1 MQFIPIIC
9 MYGQYCVPLQR
20 QNKTQMKK
28 IVFWMAALA
37 VALFLAMKVQ
47 AQDVQ
52 TVQTVRGQVCDVASG
67 EPMVGVTIT
76 VENGITLGTI
86 SDAEGNFV
94 INNVPVGR
102 HSVRATYIGYE
113 PVLLKEQ
120 LVTSGKE
127 LVLNLKMTES
137 LSTLQEVVVKP
148 HVNKQMPL
156 NEMAQVGARMFS
168 VEEATRYAG
177 GMADPARTASMFA
190 GVATGGATNGISIH
204 GNSPQML
211 QWRVEGVEVNNP
223 NHFAEITEAG
233 GGVFTSLNGTVLAN
247 SDFMTGAMPA
257 EYGNALSGAFDMKM
271 RVGNN
276 TKHEHA
282 IQVGTLGVDF
292 ASEGPLGKNTKA
304 SYLVN
309 YRYSFLEIAKK
320 LHAIN
325 MENETLDYQDLSFKL
340 NFPTVSAGTFAV
352 WFTGLIDRY
361 ENKAPDPSEWE
372 TLWDQNDSWS
382 NQKSWAGGL
391 THTYRFHSGGTLTSN
406 VAFTGAYQKLGIND
420 YDELMTKMPDMMG
433 RSLSWNVVI
442 STQHK
447 HKFSSRY
454 TMLNGFEH
462 RHMQFNTWLDFIKE
476 IGGPLYRVYESDG
489 NTGLTRLYTNHKVAL
504 TQRLSTVAG
513 INLMWFNLNN
523 QLLVEP
529 RISLQYKTSPSST
542 VSLAYALNSRKEST
556 DTYFVKASP
565 SPSQG
570 GGVETQNP
578 TTYSNQTSLPSMGLK
593 EANSSLGL
601 TRSHHL
607 SASFAQRLGENAMLK
622 IEPYWQ
628 YVFDVPVE
636 LGTNYSIINHNLFY
650 QDRVLVNEGAG
661 RNYGIDFTLERYL
674 KDGLYGM
681 LTATLFKSEY
691 RDAQGEWHHSR
702 HDRCYITN
710 ILGGKEWMTGKSH
723 KNVFGINGRLT
734 LMGGDRYTPMAPG
747 TTYDD
752 VAMRPDRSIPQDG
765 SNPFSQQ
772 KGMNIG
778 YAFSVKYTINKH
790 HTSHNFIL
798 EYLQMRSFHG
808 QTFDIRTHELVDKYT
823 SLTFPN
829 IAYRVEF

>member
-1 MQFIPIIC
+1 MTALVLTMF
-9 MYGQYCVPLQR
+9 
-20 QNKTQMKK
+20 
-28 IVFWMAALA
+28 MALKA
-37 VALFLAMKVQ
+37 Q

-52 TVQTVRGQVCDVASG
+52 INQTIRGQVCDVASG
-67 EPMVGVTIT
+67 EPMIGVTIT
-76 VENGITLGTI
+76 VENGITLATV
-86 SDAEGNFV
+86 SDTDGNFV

-102 HSVRATYIGYE
+102 HAVRATYIGYE

-137 LSTLQEVVVKP
+137 LSELAEVVVKP
-148 HVNKQMPL
+148 RVNKQQPL

-276 TKHEHA
+276 TKYEHA
-282 IQVGTLGVDF
+282 VQVGTLGVDF
-292 ASEGPLGKNTKA
+292 ASEGPLGKNSKA

-325 MENETLDYQDLSFKL
+325 MENETLDYQDLSFKF
-340 NFPTVSAGTFAV
+340 NFPTAKAGTFAV
-352 WFTGLIDRY
+352 WFTGLLDRY
-361 ENKAPDPSEWE
+361 ENNAPDPSEWE
-372 TLWDQNDSWS
+372 TLWDSNDSWS

-391 THTYRFHSGGTLTSN
+391 THTYRFRSGGTLTSN
-406 VAFTGAYQKLGIND
+406 VAYTGAYQKLGVND
-420 YDELMTKMPDMMG
+420 YTEQMQQMPDMAG
-433 RSLSWNVVI
+433 RNLSWNVII

-454 TMLNGFEH
+454 TMQNGFEH
-462 RHMQFNTWLDFIKE
+462 RHMDFCTWLDYIKE
-476 IGGPLYRVYESDG
+476 VGGPLYRVYDSNG
-489 NTGLTRLYTNHKVAL
+489 NTGLTRLYTNHKLAL
-504 TQRLSTVAG
+504 SNRLSMVAG
-513 INLMWFNLNN
+513 LNLMWFNLNN
-523 QLLVEP
+523 QVLLEP
-529 RISLQYKTSPSST
+529 RVSMAYKMSPSST
-542 VSLAYALNSRKEST
+542 VSVAYAMNSRKEAT
-556 DTYFVKASP
+556 DTYFVTMAN
-565 SPSQG
+565 G
-570 GGVETQNP
+570 NP
-578 TTYSNQTSLPSMGLK
+578 NK
-593 EANSSLGL
+593 DLGL
-601 TRSHHL
+601 TRSHHI
-607 SASFAQRLGENAMLK
+607 SVSFAQRLGENAMLK

-628 YVFDVPVE
+628 WLFDVPVE
-636 LGTNYSIINHNLFY
+636 QGTTYSVINHNLFF
-650 QDRVLVNEGAG
+650 QDRALVNEGAG

-681 LTATLFKSEY
+681 FTATLFKSEY
-691 RDAQGEWHHSR
+691 RDAQGEWHHTR
-702 HDRCYITN
+702 HDRGYITN
-710 ILGGKEWMTGKSH
+710 ILGGKEWMVGKLK
-723 KNVFGINGRLT
+723 KNVFGVNGRLT
-734 LMGGDRYTPMAPG
+734 LMGGDRYTPMTPG
-747 TTYDD
+747 TTYED
-752 VAMRPDRSIPQDG
+752 VAKRPDRAVPQDG
-765 SNPFSQQ
+765 SDPFSEQL
-772 KGMNIG
+772 GMNAG
-778 YAFSVKYTINKH
+778 YAFSVKYTINKRHTAH
-790 HTSHNFIL
+790 HFIL

-808 QTFDIRTHELVDKYT
+808 QTFDLKTHELVDKYT

>member
-1 MQFIPIIC
+1 MLLLPSVMKAQT
-9 MYGQYCVPLQR
+9 GQI
-20 QNKTQMKK
+20 N
-28 IVFWMAALA
+28 
-37 VALFLAMKVQ
+37 
-47 AQDVQ
+47 Q

-67 EPMVGVTIT
+67 EPMIGVTIT
-76 VENGITLGTI
+76 VENGITLATV
-86 SDAEGNFV
+86 SDVDGNFV

-120 LVTSGKE
+120 LVSSGKE
-127 LVLNLKMTES
+127 LVLTLRMRES
-137 LSTLQEVVVKP
+137 ISELGEVVIKP
-148 HVNKQMPL
+148 RVNKQQPL

-211 QWRVEGVEVNNP
+211 QWRVEGVEVPNP

-247 SDFMTGAMPA
+247 SDFLTGAMPA
-257 EYGNALSGAFDMKM
+257 EFGNALSGAFDMKM

-276 TKHEHA
+276 TKYEHA
-282 IQVGTLGVDF
+282 VQVGTLGVDF

-340 NFPTVSAGTFAV
+340 NMPTKKAGTFAV
-352 WFTGLIDRY
+352 WFTGLIDNY
-361 ENKAPDPSEWE
+361 ENKVPEVSEWE
-372 TLWDQNDSWS
+372 TLWDMNDSWS
-382 NQKSWAGGL
+382 RQRNCAVGL
-391 THTYRFHSGGTLTSN
+391 NHSYRFRSGGSLHSS
-406 VAFTGAYQKLGIND
+406 VAFTGSYRKLGVND
-420 YDELMTKMPDMMG
+420 YDTKMNMMPEMAG
-433 RSLSWNVVI
+433 RNSQWNVII
-442 STQHK
+442 STQHQ

-454 TMLNGFEH
+454 TMQNGFEH
-462 RHMQFNTWLDFIKE
+462 QHLDFHTWMDYIHE
-476 IGGPLYRVYESDG
+476 TGGPLYRVYDSEG

-504 TQRLSTVAG
+504 SSRLSTVAG
-513 INLMWFNLNN
+513 VNVMWFNLNN
-523 QLLVEP
+523 QWLVEP

-542 VSLAYALNSRKEST
+542 LSVAYAMNSRKETT
-556 DTYFVKASP
+556 DTYFVLMDGKYP
-565 SPSQG
+565 N
-570 GGVETQNP
+570 ED
-578 TTYSNQTSLPSMGLK
+578 
-593 EANSSLGL
+593 LGL
-601 TRSHHL
+601 TRSHHI

-628 YVFDVPVE
+628 WLFDVPVE
-636 LGTNYSIINHNLFY
+636 QGTTYSILNHRKFF
-650 QDRVLVNEGAG
+650 QDRALVNEGAG
-661 RNYGIDFTLERYL
+661 RNYGVDLTLERYL

-681 LTATLFKSEY
+681 ITATLFKSEY
-691 RDAQGEWHHSR
+691 RDAQGQWHHSR
-702 HDRCYITN
+702 HDHRYITN
-710 ILGGKEWMTGKSH
+710 ILGGKEWMIGKAR

-734 LMGGDRYTPMAPG
+734 MMGGDRYTPIPEGITFEKVMK
-747 TTYDD
+747 
-752 VAMRPDRSIPQDG
+752 RPDKSIPEDEG
-765 SNPFSQQ
+765 MDPFTKQ

-778 YAFSVKYTINKH
+778 YAFSVKYTINKR
-790 HTSHNFIL
+790 HTSHHFIL
-798 EYLQMRSFHG
+798 EYLQMKTFQG
-808 QTFDIRTHELVDKYT
+808 QTFDLRTHEIVDKFT